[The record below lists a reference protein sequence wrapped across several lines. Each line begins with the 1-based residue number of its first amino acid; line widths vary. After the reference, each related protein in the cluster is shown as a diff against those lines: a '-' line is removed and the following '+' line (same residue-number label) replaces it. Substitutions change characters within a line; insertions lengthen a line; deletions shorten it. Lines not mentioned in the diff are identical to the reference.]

1 MRITH
6 LRLKNWRNFSNV
18 DVSLQDRVIIVGP
31 NASGKSNLLDAL
43 RFLQEVV
50 TNNFQNAV
58 KSRGG
63 FGNINCLASTLHV
76 SDEVTVS
83 VGIGDDDSTAWLM
96 NEESPAKWIYEL
108 VFKRAAGSGT
118 KATVKREKVYGDGLL
133 LKRPNQQDREDP
145 GGLLQTHLEQAN
157 ANKDFREIAEFL
169 SSINYLHVVPQFIRH
184 PERVAVADRDP
195 FGGDLIAR
203 IANTEEETRKKRL
216 TIINKALRIVAPQME
231 NLQLVPDSAGRW
243 HLGGRFE
250 HWKSQKS
257 LQDERDFSDGTL
269 RLIGLLWA
277 FLDSRG
283 PVLLEEPELSLHSDA
298 VRQIPAIFSILQM
311 GKPSQVILTTHSRE
325 MLQDP
330 GIGPREVIPIQPTA
344 RGSIAKTADKLERVH
359 EIMQMDFPIGDAI
372 HPATQADNINDLA
385 AELLPTS
392 IAKETRCTGW
402 DPERA
407 AERSPSLARALPWTG

>member
-18 DVSLQDRVIIVGP
+18 NVSLQDRVFIVGP

-63 FGNINCLASTLHV
+63 FGNINCLAPTLHI

-83 VGIGDDDSTAWLM
+83 VGIGDDDSTDWNI

-108 VFKRAAGSGT
+108 VFRRAMGSGN
-118 KATVKREKVYGDGLL
+118 KATVKREKVYGKGVL
-133 LKRPNQQDREDP
+133 LKRPDQRDREDP
-145 GGLLQTHLEQAN
+145 GGLSQTHLEQAN
-157 ANKDFREIAEFL
+157 ANKKFREISEFL
-169 SSINYLHVVPQFIRH
+169 SSISYLHVVPQFIRH

-195 FGGDLIAR
+195 FGGDLVAR
-203 IANTEEETRKKRL
+203 IANTEEETRKERL
-216 TIINKALRIVAPQME
+216 AIINKALRIVAPQMD
-231 NLQLVPDSAGRW
+231 LQLVQDTAGRW
-243 HLGGRFE
+243 HMGGRYQ
-250 HWKSQKS
+250 HWKSQA

-269 RLIGLLWA
+269 RLIGLMWA
-277 FLDSRG
+277 LLDSKG
-283 PVLLEEPELSLHSDA
+283 PILLEEPELSLHSDA
-298 VRQIPAIFSILQM
+298 VRQIPAMLSILQM
-311 GKPSQVILTTHSRE
+311 ETPSQVILTTHSRE

-330 GIGPREVIPIQPTA
+330 GIGPKEVVSIQPTE
-344 RGSIAKTADKLERVH
+344 RGSIAKTADQVERVH
-359 EIMQMDFPIGDAI
+359 EIMQMDFPVGDAI

-385 AELLPTS
+385 AELLPT
-392 IAKETRCTGW
+392 
-402 DPERA
+402 
-407 AERSPSLARALPWTG
+407 